1 MSYSGTPP
9 EAPRSAPILVREIQ
23 AYGRTLYTP
32 ASEDAR
38 LFQSLCTGRDNFNRF
53 DLATIEAL
61 GFDVEVIP
69 SEWRA
74 R

>member
-1 MSYSGTPP
+1 
-9 EAPRSAPILVREIQ
+9 
-23 AYGRTLYTP
+23 
-32 ASEDAR
+32 
-38 LFQSLCTGRDNFNRF
+38 QSLCTGRDNFNRF